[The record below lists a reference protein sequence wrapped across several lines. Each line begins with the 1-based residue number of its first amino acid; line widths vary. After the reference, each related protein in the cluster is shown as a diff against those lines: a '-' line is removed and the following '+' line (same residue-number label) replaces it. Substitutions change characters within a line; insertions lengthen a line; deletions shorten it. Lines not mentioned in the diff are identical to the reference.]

1 MKSKNFNRKAVAL
14 KYDAQLN
21 SAPVVKAKGIGE
33 VADKIIKIAK
43 ENGIPIKED
52 TDLTELLMQ
61 IELNEEVPPELYRVV
76 AEIFAYVYRLN
87 KLKTY
92 DGVQK

>member
-1 MKSKNFNRKAVAL
+1 MKSNSFNRKAIAL

-61 IELNEEVPPELYRVV
+61 IELNEEIPPELYKVV

-87 KLKTY
+87 KLKNY
-92 DGVQK
+92 EGV